1 MPRRGKGDAKDRL
14 EKLDISVSIVY
25 GRTWPGAVNKHG
37 HLSIQ
42 TSGYQEVDFAKV
54 LPILHDLAETFEL
67 EFFGP
72 VTDDDL
78 RHLAGLENILCLRMS
93 NGKVT
98 DVGLHHLSGL
108 KSLRVLEIREL
119 PVTAREG
126 QLAGLNNL
134 CELHVSGTQLNDEA
148 LQHLSGLTELTTVD
162 FSRCPVTDR
171 GLAHLAALTKLQY
184 LDLSATQVA
193 GHGLAVL
200 EPLKNL
206 EDLRL
211 NDLPIADRE
220 ASCLGRF
227 GNLRS
232 LSLYHTHVGDQGAN
246 WLAALTGLH
255 LLTLDKTQIGDDA
268 IRHLAACQRLGNVG
282 LGGTRVTGA
291 GLAHLPATIRYLGL
305 TGLPL
310 DATDFDGIAH
320 LEGLSCIF
328 VDEKVVDDTLLT
340 RLRGL
345 RLGPSH
351 SREQGIVAFTKLP
364 TCPLCKDV
372 IAEGDAVFVARP
384 FALDSDFYAYVEMPI
399 HWDCYA
405 QWELRPRFARQYFQA
420 NVDAMRHNQFW
431 GIVQCDARVMLTVNP
446 SQYVEEVEV
455 LLAATG
461 SSFRIPLRDWVD
473 WLRGE
478 WFDACRHEV
487 EREIL
492 TALAPSW
499 QVELPT
505 AEALIEAAGFDE
517 RREVPKRSPMVER
530 ISYEFACE
538 NLAKRVAQ
546 KGLACP
552 NCGKVSNEYVYQRLE
567 SVSLEG
573 PRSCLKCTNCEHEFG
588 PDGLP

>member
-1 MPRRGKGDAKDRL
+1 MPKRGKGDAKDRL
-14 EKLDISVSIVY
+14 EKLGISVTIVC
-25 GRTWPGAVNKHG
+25 GSTWPGAMNKHG

-42 TSGYQEVDFAKV
+42 TSGYQEVDLAKV

-67 EFFGP
+67 EFLGP

-78 RHLAGLENILCLRMS
+78 RHLAGLENILCLKMS

-98 DVGLHHLSGL
+98 DVGLRHLSGL

-119 PVTAREG
+119 PVTAGEG

-134 CELHVSGTQLNDEA
+134 CELRVSGTQVNDEG
-148 LQHLSGLTELTTVD
+148 LQHLAGLSELVAVD
-162 FSRCPVTDR
+162 FSRCPVTDC
-171 GLAHLAALTKLQY
+171 GLAHLAALTKLRS
-184 LDLSATQVA
+184 LDLSATQVG
-193 GHGLAVL
+193 GHGLVAL

-211 NDLPIADRE
+211 NDLPITDRE

-227 GNLRS
+227 GNLQS
-232 LSLYHTHVGDQGAN
+232 LSLYQTKVGDQGAN
-246 WLAALTGLH
+246 WLAGLTSLH
-255 LLTLDKTQIGDDA
+255 SLTLDKTQIGDDA
-268 IRHLAACQRLGNVG
+268 LGHLTACQRLGNVG

-305 TGLPL
+305 TGLRL

-320 LEGLSCIF
+320 LKGLSCVF
-328 VDEKVVDDTLLT
+328 VDEKVVDDALVT

-345 RLGPSH
+345 HLGQ
-351 SREQGIVAFTKLP
+351 RQTYEQGIVAFAKLP

-372 IAEGDAVFVARP
+372 IEEEDAVFVARP
-384 FALDSDFYAYVEMPI
+384 FAIDSDLYAYVEMPI

-405 QWELRPRFARQYFQA
+405 EWELRPRFARQYFQA

-431 GIVQCDARVMLTVNP
+431 GIAQCDARVMVTINP
-446 SQYVEEVEV
+446 SQYVAEVEV

-461 SSFRIPLRDWVD
+461 SSFRIPLRDWED
-473 WLRGE
+473 WLGGE

-487 EREIL
+487 EREV
-492 TALAPSW
+492 LAVLVPTW

-505 AEALIEAAGFDE
+505 ADALVQAAGFDG
-517 RREVPKRSPMVER
+517 RREAPKQSPMVER

-552 NCGKVSNEYVYQRLE
+552 NCGNFSNEYVYQRVE
-567 SVSLEG
+567 CVSLDG
-573 PRSCLKCTNCEHEFG
+573 PRSYLKCTSCEHEFG
-588 PDGLP
+588 PDALP